1 MGKDS
6 TTKFIG
12 LDVHSKTISVAIA
25 DEGRMGE
32 VRHYGTIENTFEAI
46 EKVIKLLMATGAE
59 LRFIYEAGPCGFA
72 LYRYLTANGFKC
84 IVTSPAMIPK
94 RGNVRIKNDRRDALT
109 LARLYRAGELTGI
122 YVPDPE
128 DEAIRD
134 LTRARNDARQAER
147 KAKQRLNSFLLRNN
161 LIYPRKT
168 KWNRAY
174 FYWLGFVV
182 MKHPAQKIAL
192 QEYIE
197 AVHEG
202 TERVKRL
209 SEQISLAVEEWRMA
223 PTVKALQSLRGVSLI
238 TATITVAEL
247 GDISRFSHPK
257 ELMAYLGL
265 VPSEHSS
272 GESIRRGHITK
283 TGNSHARRVLVESA
297 WTYKHHARVTLPLIK
312 RQEGLHR
319 SICQIS
325 WKAQLRLCARYR
337 RMRARKKPMQVVVI
351 AIAREIAAF
360 MWAIAKEVEATA

>member
-1 MGKDS
+1 MGRDS

-25 DEGRMGE
+25 DEGRKGE
-32 VRHYGTIENTFEAI
+32 VRHYGTIDNTTEAI
-46 EKVIKLLMATGAE
+46 EKVIKTLTSTGAE
-59 LRFIYEAGPCGFA
+59 LRFVYEAGPCGFA
-72 LYRYLTANGFKC
+72 LYRYLAGNGFPC

-94 RGNVRIKNDRRDALT
+94 RKSVRIKNDRRDALT

-134 LTRARNDARQAER
+134 LARARNDARLAEH
-147 KAKQRLNSFLLRNN
+147 KAKQRLNSFLIRNN

-168 KWNRAY
+168 KWNRTY

-182 MKHPAQKIAL
+182 MEHPAQKIAL
-192 QEYIE
+192 QEYIN
-197 AVHEG
+197 AVHEC

-209 SEQISLAVEEWRMA
+209 SEQIRLAVEEWRMA
-223 PTVKALQSLRGVSLI
+223 PMVKSLQSLRGVSLI
-238 TATITVAEL
+238 AATITVAEL
-247 GDISRFSHPK
+247 GDISRFQHPK

-272 GESIRRGHITK
+272 GESIKRGHITK
-283 TGNSHARRVLVESA
+283 TGNSHARRILVESA

-312 RQEGLHR
+312 RQQGLPQ

-337 RMRARKKPMQVVVI
+337 RLMARKKPMQVVVI
-351 AIAREIAAF
+351 AIARELAAF
-360 MWAIAKEVEATA
+360 MWAIAQEVEVTA

>member
-1 MGKDS
+1 MGKNS

-25 DEGRMGE
+25 DEGRKGE
-32 VRHYGTIENTFEAI
+32 VRHYGTIDNTFEAI
-46 EKVIKLLMATGAE
+46 DKFITSITATGVE
-59 LRFIYEAGPCGFA
+59 LRFVYEAGPCGFA
-72 LYRYLTANGFKC
+72 LYRYLTGNGFKC
-84 IVTSPAMIPK
+84 IVTAPAMIPK
-94 RGNVRIKNDRRDALT
+94 RKSVRIKNDRRDALT

-134 LTRARNDARQAER
+134 LTRARNDARLAER
-147 KAKQRLNSFLLRNN
+147 KAKQRVISFLLRHNFV
-161 LIYPRKT
+161 YPGKKPWTKT
-168 KWNRAY
+168 Y
-174 FYWLGFVV
+174 FVWLAKVSL
-182 MKHPAQKIAL
+182 KHPAQKISL
-192 QEYIE
+192 QEYID
-197 AVHEG
+197 AVHES

-209 SEQISLAVEEWRMA
+209 NEQISLAVEEWRMA
-223 PTVKALQSLRGVSLI
+223 PVVKALQSLRGVSLI
-238 TATITVAEL
+238 TAAITVAEL
-247 GDISRFSHPK
+247 GDIARFQHPK

-272 GESIRRGHITK
+272 GESIKRGHITK

-297 WTYKHHARVTLPLIK
+297 WTYKHHARVTSYLIK
-312 RQEGLHR
+312 RQRDLPK

-337 RMRARKKPMQVVVI
+337 RMMARKKPMQVVVV

>member
-1 MGKDS
+1 MGRDS

-12 LDVHSKTISVAIA
+12 LDVHSKTVSVAIA
-25 DEGRMGE
+25 DEGRKGE
-32 VRHYGTIENTFEAI
+32 VRHYGTIENTTEAI
-46 EKVIKLLMATGAE
+46 DKVIRQLTATGTE
-59 LRFIYEAGPCGFA
+59 LRFINEAGPCGFA
-72 LYRYLTANGFKC
+72 LYRYLTGNGFKC
-84 IVTSPAMIPK
+84 LVTSPAMIPK

-134 LTRARNDARQAER
+134 LARARNDARMAER

-182 MKHPAQKIAL
+182 MRHPAQKIAL

-197 AVHEG
+197 AVREC

-209 SEQISLAVEEWRMA
+209 SEQIGLAVEEWRMA
-223 PTVKALQSLRGVSLI
+223 PMVKALQSLRGVSLI
-238 TATITVAEL
+238 AATIAVAEL
-247 GDISRFSHPK
+247 GDISRFGHPK

-272 GESIRRGHITK
+272 GESIKRGHITK
-283 TGNSHARRVLVESA
+283 TGNSHARRILVESA

-312 RQEGLHR
+312 RQEGLSR

-337 RMRARKKPMQVVVI
+337 RMMARKKPMQVVVI
-351 AIAREIAAF
+351 AIARELAAF
-360 MWAIAKEVEATA
+360 MWAIAQEVKATA

>member
-25 DEGRMGE
+25 DEGRKGE
-32 VRHYGTIENTFEAI
+32 VRYFGTIDNTTEAI
-46 EKVIKLLMATGAE
+46 EKVIKSLTATGAE

-72 LYRYLTANGFKC
+72 LYRYLTGNGFKC

-161 LIYPRKT
+161 LVYPRKT

-272 GESIRRGHITK
+272 GETIRRGHITK

-312 RQEGLHR
+312 RQEGLPR

-325 WKAQLRLCARYR
+325 CKAQLRLCARYR
-337 RMRARKKPMQVVVI
+337 RMVARKKPMQVVAI

>member
-25 DEGRMGE
+25 DEGRKGE
-32 VRHYGTIENTFEAI
+32 VRHYGTIKNTVEALG
-46 EKVIKLLMATGAE
+46 KVIKSLTATGAE
-59 LRFIYEAGPCGFA
+59 LKFIYEAGPCGFA
-72 LYRYLTANGFKC
+72 LYRYLTGNGFKC

-161 LIYPRKT
+161 LIYPRTT

-265 VPSEHSS
+265 VPSEHAS
-272 GESIRRGHITK
+272 GECLRRGHITK
-283 TGNSHARRVLVESA
+283 TGNSQARRVLVETA
-297 WTYKHHARVTLPLIK
+297 WTFKHHARDTLPLIN
-312 RQEGLHR
+312 RPEGLHS
-319 SICQIS
+319 SICHIS
-325 WKAQLRLCARYR
+325 LKAQLRLCARYR
-337 RMRARKKPMQVVVI
+337 RMMARKKPMQVVVI